1 MVLTW
6 YTFYMEIPK
15 VKFIYAYPF
24 DMGRR
29 NLYAERNLGYYPSIE
44 EIKEK
49 MLHWEKLWNET
60 NKNDKIILKLIE
72 LTKGTPERSLEC
84 FVFGGGMNAMSTP
97 FLMPIMSKNKLRSD
111 EIFIDV
117 MIHEILHI
125 FVSGATKYFDMV
137 RDKYSKELVLTQ
149 NHIIIYA
156 FLEKVYFDLFNS
168 KPFYFDSNDLK
179 EGYSRAIEIVKE
191 RGYESLMQD
200 YYSLL

>member
-1 MVLTW
+1 
-6 YTFYMEIPK
+6 MEIPK

-29 NLYAERNLGYYPSIE
+29 NLYSERNLGHYPSIE

-49 MLHWEKLWNET
+49 MSQWEELWNKT
-60 NKNDKIILKLIE
+60 NENDKIILKLIK
-72 LTKGTPERSLEC
+72 LTKRTLERSLEC
-84 FVFGGGMNAMSTP
+84 FVFGGGINPMSTP
-97 FLMPIMSKNKLRSD
+97 FLIPIMNKNKERSD
-111 EIFIDV
+111 EKFIDT

-125 FVSGATKYFDMV
+125 FVSGANKYFDMV

-156 FLEKVYFDLFNS
+156 FLEKIYLDMFTS
-168 KPFYFDSNDLK
+168 KPVDFDAIGLP

-191 RGYESLMQD
+191 QGYESLIEE
-200 YYSLL
+200 YYSSL